1 MGMCLSLL
9 VFVCALATPSL
20 AGEKVLGITLS
31 THGSGQDWG
40 SDEIPSTLEDIRQVG
55 ANWVAIHPYARIS
68 GDGQVRFRDF
78 DPVAPPAYLTRPIQE
93 AHELGLKICI
103 IPHLA
108 YWGSPFSW
116 RGDIG
121 FDQPEQWERFWGD
134 YTYWITRLAAACQG
148 ADGFVVG
155 SELDRT
161 LGFEGQWRALIAQ
174 VRKRTPAPLSY
185 AANWTDYTR
194 VPFWD
199 ALDVVG
205 VQAYFP
211 LVDHLHPTQEEI
223 EAGWA
228 LRVGELRTYS
238 QQTGKY
244 ILFTELGYNQSYL
257 APVEPWNYQVDGE
270 GARSIQE
277 TCMRTALEVVADE
290 SSIVGAFLWKWF
302 PYPRPVGRDFQLA
315 TPAIRQIISSI
326 WLRGR

>member
-1 MGMCLSLL
+1 MRLSLL
-9 VFVCALATPSL
+9 VFVLALAAPAL

-40 SDEIPSTLEDIRQVG
+40 GDQVGPTLQDMRQVG

-78 DPVAPPAYLTRPIQE
+78 DPDNPPAYLTRPIQE
-93 AHELGLKICI
+93 AHQRGMKLCI

-108 YWGSPFSW
+108 YWGSPFAW

-121 FDQPEQWERFWGD
+121 FERPEDWERFWAD
-134 YTYWITRLAAACQG
+134 YTHWITQLAAACQG

-161 LGFEGQWRALIAQ
+161 LDYEAQWRALIAQ
-174 VRKRTPAPLSY
+174 VRKLNAAPLTY
-185 AANWTDYTR
+185 AANWTDYPR

-205 VQAYFP
+205 IQAYFP
-211 LVDHLHPTQEEI
+211 LVDHLNPTPQEI
-223 EAGWA
+223 AAGWA
-228 LRVGELRTYS
+228 LRVGELRVYS
-238 QQTGKY
+238 QKTGKY

-257 APVEPWNYQVDGE
+257 APLEPWNYQVDGE
-270 GARSIQE
+270 DARPIQE
-277 TCMRTALEVVADE
+277 TCMRTALEAVADE

-302 PYPRPVGRDFQLA
+302 PNPNPVGRDFQLA
-315 TPAIRQIISSI
+315 TPAIEQIISSI
-326 WLRGR
+326 WLRAR

>member
-1 MGMCLSLL
+1 MRLLLLLFMLALS
-9 VFVCALATPSL
+9 APAL

-40 SDEIPSTLEDIRQVG
+40 GDQIGTTLRDIRQVG

-68 GDGQVRFRDF
+68 GDGQVSFRDF
-78 DPVAPPAYLTRPIQE
+78 DLANPPAYLTRPIQE
-93 AHELGLKICI
+93 AHQRGMKLCI

-116 RGDIG
+116 KGDIA
-121 FDQPEQWERFWGD
+121 FARPEDWERFWRE
-134 YTYWITRLAAACQG
+134 YSYWITRLAAACQG

-155 SELDRT
+155 TELDRT
-161 LGFEGQWRALIAQ
+161 LDYEAEWRALIAQ
-174 VRKRTPAPLSY
+174 VRKVNTAPLSY

-205 VQAYFP
+205 IQAYFP
-211 LVDHLHPTQEEI
+211 LVDHLDPTLQEI

-228 LRVGELRTYS
+228 LRVGELRAYS
-238 QQTGKY
+238 QKTGKY
-244 ILFTELGYNQSYL
+244 ILFTELGYNQSRL
-257 APVEPWNYQVDGE
+257 APMEPWNYQVDGE
-270 GARSIQE
+270 EARPIQE

-290 SSIVGAFLWKWF
+290 PSIVGAFLWKWF
-302 PYPRPVGRDFQLA
+302 PNPNPVGRDFQLA
-315 TPAIRQIISSI
+315 TPAIEQIISSI
-326 WLRGR
+326 WLRAQ

>member
-1 MGMCLSLL
+1 MRFSVL
-9 VFVCALATPSL
+9 VFTLAFATPAL

-40 SDEIPSTLEDIRQVG
+40 SDQIGTTLQDIRQVG

-68 GDGQVRFRDF
+68 GEGQVSFRDF
-78 DPVAPPAYLTRPIQE
+78 DPASPPAYLIRPIQE
-93 AHELGLKICI
+93 AHQRGMKLCI

-116 RGDIG
+116 KGDIA
-121 FDQPEQWERFWGD
+121 FERPEDWERFWRD
-134 YTYWITRLAAACQG
+134 YSYWITRLAAACQG

-155 SELDRT
+155 TELDRT
-161 LGFEGQWRALIAQ
+161 LDHEDQWRSLIAQ
-174 VRKRTPAPLSY
+174 VRKVTPAPLTY
-185 AANWTDYTR
+185 AANWADYTR
-194 VPFWD
+194 VLFWD

-205 VQAYFP
+205 IQAYFP
-211 LVDHLHPTQEEI
+211 LVDHLDPTQEEI

-228 LRVGELRTYS
+228 LRVGELRAYS

-257 APVEPWNYQVDGE
+257 APLEPWDYQVDGE
-270 GARSIQE
+270 DARPIQE
-277 TCMRTALEVVADE
+277 TCMRTALEAVAGE

-302 PYPRPVGRDFQLA
+302 PNPRPVGRDFQLA
-315 TPAIRQIISSI
+315 TPAIEQIISSI
-326 WLRGR
+326 WWRGR

>member
-1 MGMCLSLL
+1 MRFSLL
-9 VFVCALATPSL
+9 VFMLAFATPVL

-40 SDEIPSTLEDIRQVG
+40 SDQIGTTLQDMRQVG

-68 GDGQVRFRDF
+68 GEGQVSFRDF
-78 DPVAPPAYLTRPIQE
+78 DPASPPAYLIRPIQE
-93 AHELGLKICI
+93 AHQRGLKLCI

-116 RGDIG
+116 KGDIA
-121 FDQPEQWERFWGD
+121 FERPEDWERFWRD
-134 YTYWITRLAAACQG
+134 YSYWITRLAAACQG

-155 SELDRT
+155 TELDRT
-161 LGFEGQWRALIAQ
+161 LDHENQWRALIAQ
-174 VRKRTPAPLSY
+174 VRKVTLAPLTY

-205 VQAYFP
+205 IQAYFP
-211 LVDHLHPTQEEI
+211 LVDHLDPTQEEV

-228 LRVGELRTYS
+228 LRVGEMRAYS

-257 APVEPWNYQVDGE
+257 APLEPWNYQVDGE
-270 GARSIQE
+270 DARPIQE
-277 TCMRTALEVVADE
+277 TCMRTALEAVAGE

-302 PYPRPVGRDFQLA
+302 PNPRPVGRDFQLA
-315 TPAIRQIISSI
+315 TPAIEQIISSI

>member
-1 MGMCLSLL
+1 MCRSLL
-9 VFVCALATPSL
+9 CALLLSAAPCL
-20 AGEKVLGITLS
+20 AGDKVLGITIS
-31 THGSGQDWG
+31 THGNGQDWG
-40 SDEIPSTLEDIRQVG
+40 SDEMVPTLRDIRQVG
-55 ANWVAIHPYARIS
+55 ANWVAIHPYARI
-68 GDGQVRFRDF
+68 GADGQVSFRDF
-78 DPVAPPAYLTRPIQE
+78 DLASPPAYLTRPIQE
-93 AHELGLKICI
+93 AHQQGIKICI

-116 RGDIG
+116 RGDIT
-121 FDQPEQWERFWGD
+121 FAQPEQWERFWAG
-134 YTYWITRLAAACQG
+134 YTYWIKRLAAACQG

-161 LGFEGQWRALIAQ
+161 LEFEEQWRGLIAQ
-174 VRKRTPAPLSY
+174 VRRLNPASLSY

-211 LVDHLHPTQEEI
+211 LVDHLHPTQSEI

-228 LRVGELRTYS
+228 LRVGELRAYAR
-238 QQTGKY
+238 QTGKY
-244 ILFTELGYNQSYL
+244 ILFTELGYNQSNL

-270 GARSIQE
+270 EARPIQE
-277 TCMRTALEVVADE
+277 TCMRAALEVVADE
-290 SSIVGAFLWKWF
+290 PSIVGAFLWKWF
-302 PYPRPVGRDFQLA
+302 PYPRPVGRDFQMA
-315 TPAIRQIISSI
+315 SPNIQQVIASI